1 LRDTPRCGLLLET
14 HLAWRF
20 KKRAIVSD
28 GSALG
33 QSFDILGANT
43 GLLPPRHQALGA
55 IVARCIR
62 PTFVLCDGMTAPG
75 GPSATHNDR
84 IMENPSCLSAYAR
97 RGLAAFCALSLVFV
111 LSACGGDDD
120 NGTDEPTPAP
130 PTTTPAAC
138 AVHCAP

>member
-1 LRDTPRCGLLLET
+1 
-14 HLAWRF
+14 
-20 KKRAIVSD
+20 
-28 GSALG
+28 
-33 QSFDILGANT
+33 
-43 GLLPPRHQALGA
+43 
-55 IVARCIR
+55 
-62 PTFVLCDGMTAPG
+62 
-75 GPSATHNDR
+75 
-84 IMENPSCLSAYAR
+84 MENPSCLSAYAR